1 MDTGK
6 FGAGHDFAHKRVKV
20 SPRKS
25 MEETKVSR
33 TLSVKIK
40 FFEWIDKNVMP
51 DNDGCINVSDAVNEL
66 LQCGIAWKEKIK
78 MESQTKLREF
88 A

>member
-1 MDTGK
+1 MEK
-6 FGAGHDFAHKRVKV
+6 FGAGHDFRPKKKFSVI
-20 SPRKS
+20 PRKS

-40 FFEWIDKNVMP
+40 YFEWIDKNVMP
-51 DNDGCINVSDAVNEL
+51 ETDGSINISDAVNEL

-78 MESQTKLREF
+78 EESQTKLREF
-88 A
+88 T